1 MQGQAKSQTDFRMLS
16 SLNRKPTVRYL
27 ACSNKMN
34 KKHDIKRFNFKFFAF
49 ISVGPIYVA
58 KIGECLQ
65 ILTTLSTTLDQ
76 VMVPHKEFCHFLSK
90 VLTKNFSTSVVDRE

>member
-1 MQGQAKSQTDFRMLS
+1 MILKDL
-16 SLNRKPTVRYL
+16 
-27 ACSNKMN
+27 
-34 KKHDIKRFNFKFFAF
+34 IFNFIAF

-76 VMVPHKEFCHFLSK
+76 VMVPHREFCHFLSK
-90 VLTKNFSTSVVDRE
+90 VLTKNFSTSVVDCE